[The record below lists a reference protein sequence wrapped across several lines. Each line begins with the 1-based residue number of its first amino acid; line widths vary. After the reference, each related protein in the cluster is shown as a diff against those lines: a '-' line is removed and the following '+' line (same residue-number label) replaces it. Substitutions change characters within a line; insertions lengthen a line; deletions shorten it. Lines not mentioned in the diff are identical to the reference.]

1 MIDTVNIYFIS
12 RLLYYGFIIRYTKG
26 ENDMKKLKKRIMS
39 LALALTLALGCCAVV
54 DTTTT
59 QAATKNYMEKHN
71 IKKGK
76 VDKKYKVNTT
86 IKYLKKKQT
95 NYYYIT
101 DFEITDSYLY
111 KGCKIAS
118 FDIIADLGKVD
129 FSKISKKKL
138 LEEQYWDICKF
149 DLFLNVINI
158 KTGKTACTD
167 KGRDIVKIN
176 DDVDFSFTNFGNNED
191 YTFKYNGITF
201 DIVNYDRCAAHVE
214 ITYSK
219 SCKDLAIIYGMIDT
233 AKYPSI
239 SADDK
244 FWDTTGF
251 SFSKTSYYKS
261 KKTCRYIPLN

>member
-1 MIDTVNIYFIS
+1 
-12 RLLYYGFIIRYTKG
+12 
-26 ENDMKKLKKRIMS
+26 MKKLKKRIMS
-39 LALALTLALGCCAVV
+39 LALALTLAFGCCAVV

-101 DFEITDSYLY
+101 DFEITDSYIY
-111 KGCKIAS
+111 KGYKTAS

-149 DLFLNVINI
+149 DIFFNVINI
-158 KTGKTACTD
+158 KTGKTVCAD
-167 KGRDIVKIN
+167 KDRDKVKI
-176 DDVDFSFTNFGNNED
+176 DDDGGFYFNNFGDNAD
-191 YTFKYNGITF
+191 YTFKYNGMTF
-201 DIVNYDRCAAHVE
+201 DMVNYDRCAAHVE
-214 ITYSK
+214 IHYSK

>member
-1 MIDTVNIYFIS
+1 
-12 RLLYYGFIIRYTKG
+12 
-26 ENDMKKLKKRIMS
+26 MKKLKKRIMS
-39 LALALTLALGCCAVV
+39 LALALTLAFGCCAVV

-76 VDKKYKVNTT
+76 VDKKYKINTT

-95 NYYYIT
+95 NYYSIT
-101 DFEITDSYLY
+101 DFKITDSYIY
-111 KGCKIAS
+111 KGYKTAS
-118 FDIIADLGKVD
+118 FDIIANLGKVD
-129 FSKISKKKL
+129 FSKIPKNKL
-138 LEEQYWDICKF
+138 FAKDYWNICEFDIF
-149 DLFLNVINI
+149 FNVINI
-158 KTGKTACTD
+158 KTGKTVDSD
-167 KGRDIVKIN
+167 KVKI
-176 DDVDFSFTNFGNNED
+176 DDDDGFRFTNFGNNED
-191 YTFKYNGITF
+191 YTFKYNGITNY
-201 DIVNYDRCAAHVE
+201 IVNYDRCATHVE
-214 ITYSK
+214 IDYPK

-244 FWDTTGF
+244 FWDKTGF

>member
-1 MIDTVNIYFIS
+1 
-12 RLLYYGFIIRYTKG
+12 
-26 ENDMKKLKKRIMS
+26 MKKLKKRIMS

-111 KGCKIAS
+111 KGYKTAT

-129 FSKISKKKL
+129 FSKIPKNKL
-138 LEEQYWDICKF
+138 FGKQYGDICKF
-149 DLFLNVINI
+149 DLFFNVINI
-158 KTGKTACTD
+158 KTGKTVCAD
-167 KGRDIVKIN
+167 KDRDKVKI
-176 DDVDFSFTNFGNNED
+176 DDDDFSFNNFGDNAD
-191 YTFKYNGITF
+191 YTFKYNGMTF
-201 DIVNYDRCAAHVE
+201 TMANYDRCATHVE
-214 ITYSK
+214 IHYSK
-219 SCKDLAIIYGMIDT
+219 SCKDLAIIYGMKDT

-261 KKTCRYIPLN
+261 KKTCHYIALN